1 MDGHPQHPVGDGQSC
16 RAEAVD
22 TAICRH
28 RHGVVR
34 IVQAVV
40 FQRLLLT
47 DVIGRALV
55 QVGQQHIACGIGRH
69 GLSDASALVAHS
81 KGHTFQ
87 SGGVQFIGD
96 AQCDFGLLCV
106 DLMQLRILAV
116 LLLHLDIQ
124 IFLHGGVVVRCG
136 LLLHG
141 VIAQIQLL
149 ALAVAVLIADD
160 GICILAL
167 RIAHRAVLG
176 HDVLS
181 RDDAECTAAHRQLRL
196 GVVHLD
202 TNDVFAGRQPDL
214 HHIGVGPVVHPV
226 YIIIGVPR
234 RIVALRLGQLVEIVT
249 ALPDLFRQI
258 KDAFLG
264 RLIVAVV
271 DFFRIIGIQGLQASV
286 LQMGRI
292 GAVQLEGNARFR
304 DAPLRL
310 IIDHFYEH
318 GGLNA
323 VLAVA
328 ASTAGLDDL
337 LVELTVAVS
346 ITIAGAAVIV
356 PAAGVVIVPAGA
368 AGRRPFAGNGGR
380 LLITG
385 VVAQK
390 IETQQRNDE
399 HQHKHKAAHHIGGR
413 LPEVVLLIR
422 FLSVSFHP
430 ACPTFRILANSSTDS
445 GREKK

>member
-1 MDGHPQHPVGDGQSC
+1 M
-16 RAEAVD
+16 
-22 TAICRH
+22 
-28 RHGVVR
+28 
-34 IVQAVV
+34 
-40 FQRLLLT
+40 
-47 DVIGRALV
+47 
-55 QVGQQHIACGIGRH
+55 
-69 GLSDASALVAHS
+69 
-81 KGHTFQ
+81 
-87 SGGVQFIGD
+87 
-96 AQCDFGLLCV
+96 
-106 DLMQLRILAV
+106 
-116 LLLHLDIQ
+116 
-124 IFLHGGVVVRCG
+124 
-136 LLLHG
+136 
-141 VIAQIQLL
+141 
-149 ALAVAVLIADD
+149 
-160 GICILAL
+160 
-167 RIAHRAVLG
+167 
-176 HDVLS
+176 
-181 RDDAECTAAHRQLRL
+181 
-196 GVVHLD
+196 
-202 TNDVFAGRQPDL
+202 
-214 HHIGVGPVVHPV
+214 
-226 YIIIGVPR
+226 
-234 RIVALRLGQLVEIVT
+234 EIVT

-346 ITIAGAAVIV
+346 ITVAGAAVIV